1 MSRIKLN
8 LRQAIPDKLHTG
20 QQIIAAMTNNPNFAT
35 PHPPLADV
43 AAALATLDEAYKAH
57 QIAKADARTKANVA
71 DDAEIQ
77 LDSQLRKLA
86 AYVESIADKD
96 ETIIASAGMQTK
108 AARTTPSTLLAPEGL
123 SATAGDREGEINLSW
138 RKVENSRSY
147 IIQISPD
154 PPSPD
159 SWGHAETV
167 TIASKTIQNLT
178 SGKKYWFRVAAI
190 GSLGKAD
197 GVSPRR
203 RLRRSSI
210 FSYGVRLMT
219 S

>member
-8 LRQAIPDKLHTG
+8 LRQSIPDKLQTG
-20 QQIIAAMTNNPNFAT
+20 RQIIAAMTNNPNFAN
-35 PHPPLADV
+35 PHPPLADISASLTAV
-43 AAALATLDEAYKAH
+43 DEAYKAH
-57 QIAKADARTKANVA
+57 QIAKTEARAKANVV

-96 ETIIASAGMQTK
+96 ETLIASAGMQTK
-108 AARTTPSTLLAPEGL
+108 AFRTTPSTLPAPGAL
-123 SATAGDREGEINLSW
+123 SAAAGNHEGEINLTW
-138 RKVENSRSY
+138 RKVDNSRSY

-154 PPSPD
+154 PPTAD

-178 SGKKYWFRVAAI
+178 SGKKYWFRVAAL
-190 GSLGKAD
+190 GSTGQSGWSEPATRIA
-197 GVSPRR
+197 P
-203 RLRRSSI
+203 
-210 FSYGVRLMT
+210 
-219 S
+219 

>member
-20 QQIIAAMTNNPNFAT
+20 QQIIAAMTNNPNFAN
-35 PHPPLADV
+35 PQPPLTDV
-43 AAALATLDEAYKAH
+43 TAALSTLDEAYKLH
-57 QIAKADARTKANVA
+57 QIAKSDARAKANVA

-77 LDSQLRKLA
+77 FDSQFRKLA

-108 AARTTPSTLLAPEGL
+108 ASRTTPSTLPAPAAL
-123 SATAGDREGEINLSW
+123 SAAAGDHEGEINLTW
-138 RKVENSRSY
+138 KKVENSRSY
-147 IIQISPD
+147 IIQISLD
-154 PPSPD
+154 PPSAD

-167 TIASKTIQNLT
+167 TIANKTIQNLT

-190 GSLGKAD
+190 GSTGQSGWSEPATRIA
-197 GVSPRR
+197 P
-203 RLRRSSI
+203 
-210 FSYGVRLMT
+210 
-219 S
+219 

>member
-8 LRQAIPDKLHTG
+8 LRQAVPDKLQTG
-20 QQIIAAMTNNPNFAT
+20 RQIIAAMTSNPNFAN

-43 AAALATLDEAYKAH
+43 TAALSTLDEAYKAH
-57 QIAKADARTKANVA
+57 QIAKSDARTKANVA

-108 AARTTPSTLLAPEGL
+108 ASRTTPSTLPAPGAL
-123 SATAGDREGEINLSW
+123 SATAGNHEGQINLTW

-154 PPSPD
+154 PPSAD

-167 TIASKTIQNLT
+167 TIANKTIQNLT

-190 GSLGKAD
+190 GSLGQSGWSEPATKIA
-197 GVSPRR
+197 P
-203 RLRRSSI
+203 
-210 FSYGVRLMT
+210 
-219 S
+219 

>member
-8 LRQAIPDKLHTG
+8 LRQAVPDKLQTG
-20 QQIIAAMTNNPNFAT
+20 RQIVAAMTNNPNFAT
-35 PHPPLADV
+35 PHPPLADI
-43 AAALATLDEAYKAH
+43 ATSLTTLDEAYKAH

-77 LDSQLRKLA
+77 FDSHLRKLA

-96 ETIIASAGMQTK
+96 ETVIASAGMQTK
-108 AARTTPSTLLAPEGL
+108 AARTTPSTLLAPEAL
-123 SATAGDREGEINLSW
+123 TTTAGDREGEISLTW
-138 RKVENSRSY
+138 KKVENSRSY

-154 PPSPD
+154 PPTAD

-167 TIASKTIQNLT
+167 TLASKTIQNLT

-190 GSLGKAD
+190 GSMGQSGWSEPATR
-197 GVSPRR
+197 VAP
-203 RLRRSSI
+203 
-210 FSYGVRLMT
+210 
-219 S
+219 

>member
-1 MSRIKLN
+1 
-8 LRQAIPDKLHTG
+8 
-20 QQIIAAMTNNPNFAT
+20 MTNNPNFAS

-43 AAALATLDEAYKAH
+43 TASLSTLDDAYKAY
-57 QIAKADARTKANVA
+57 QIAKLDARTKANVT

-108 AARTTPSTLLAPEGL
+108 AVRTAPSALAAPEAL
-123 SATAGDREGEINLSW
+123 SAAAGDREGEINLSW

-147 IIQISPD
+147 IIQISSD
-154 PPSPD
+154 PPSAD

-167 TIASKTIQNLT
+167 TVANKTLQNLT

-190 GSLGKAD
+190 GSLGQSGWSEPATKIA
-197 GVSPRR
+197 P
-203 RLRRSSI
+203 
-210 FSYGVRLMT
+210 
-219 S
+219 